1 MLTKKDEDKRNF
13 EENILSNMNK
23 LILPYLDEVKKKSFD
38 EKQKI
43 YIEILESNLE
53 EIISP
58 FSKTLSSKYVN
69 LTPAEIQVADLVKNG
84 KRTKEIANLLNLS
97 VKTIASHREGIRK
110 KLGIKNKKI
119 NLQSYLLSLH

>member
-53 EIISP
+53 KIISP